1 MRGGKSRMTR
11 RQSPRVA
18 QRSDAG
24 IGLQAAGELAV
35 ELSRERP
42 AAEGGPESSRHPR
55 LAATDGYFV
64 ISYFMIIRRGGAL
77 GVCSAGEITNVTQAF
92 QPSGRFWLANSQ

>member
-1 MRGGKSRMTR
+1 MRGGKSRMTC
-11 RQSPRVA
+11 RQSPKVA

-24 IGLQAAGELAV
+24 IGLHAAGELAV

-42 AAEGGPESSRHPR
+42 AAEGGRESSRHPH

-64 ISYFMIIRRGGAL
+64 IMRRGAVL
-77 GVCSAGEITNVTQAF
+77 GVCSAGESTNVTQAF
-92 QPSGRFWLANSQ
+92 QPSGRLSWANSQ